1 MNFRHRKKRNLEI
14 SITPMIDVV
23 FLLLIFFMVTT
34 TFNKNTALQITL
46 PESGSKELAPRK
58 LLVLSIDSKSQ
69 YYLNEQPLADNKLS
83 TLTHSLASVFKD
95 KEQALVINADALAPY
110 QAVVN
115 ALDIAG
121 RVGFV
126 QITFATQQAAE
137 K

>member
-46 PESGSKELAPRK
+46 PESGSKELAARK

-69 YYLNEQPLADNKLS
+69 YYLNEQPLADNKLL
-83 TLTHSLASVFKD
+83 TLTSSLASVFKD

-126 QITFATQQAAE
+126 QITFATQQATE

>member
-1 MNFRHRKKRNLEI
+1 MNFRHRKKRDLEI

-83 TLTHSLASVFKD
+83 TLDFSLASVFKD
-95 KEQALVINADALAPY
+95 KDQVLVINADALAPY

-126 QITFATQQAAE
+126 QITFATQQATE

>member
-69 YYLNEQPLADNKLS
+69 YYLNEQPLADNKRS

-95 KEQALVINADALAPY
+95 TKQALVINADALAPY

-126 QITFATQQAAE
+126 QITFATQKAAE

>member
-46 PESGSKELAPRK
+46 PESGSKELVPRK
-58 LLVLSIDSKSQ
+58 LLVLSIDSTSQ
-69 YYLNEQPLADNKLS
+69 YYLNEQPLVDNKLS
-83 TLTHSLASVFKD
+83 TLTRSLASVFKD

>member
-126 QITFATQQAAE
+126 QITFATQQATE

>member
-1 MNFRHRKKRNLEI
+1 MNFRHRKKRDLEI

-126 QITFATQQAAE
+126 QITFATQKATE

>member
-1 MNFRHRKKRNLEI
+1 MNFRHRKKRDLEI

-126 QITFATQQAAE
+126 QITFATQQATE
-137 K
+137 R

>member
-46 PESGSKELAPRK
+46 PESGYKELAPRK

-83 TLTHSLASVFKD
+83 TLDFSLASVFMDKD
-95 KEQALVINADALAPY
+95 QVLVINADALAPY

-126 QITFATQQAAE
+126 QITFATQQATE
-137 K
+137 R

>member
-69 YYLNEQPLADNKLS
+69 YYLNEQPLADKKLS
-83 TLTHSLASVFKD
+83 TLTRSLASVFKN

-126 QITFATQQAAE
+126 QITFATQQATE

>member
-83 TLTHSLASVFKD
+83 TLNFSLASVFKD
-95 KEQALVINADALAPY
+95 KDQVLVINADALAPY

-126 QITFATQQAAE
+126 QITFATQQATE

>member
-1 MNFRHRKKRNLEI
+1 MNFRHRKKRDLEI

-126 QITFATQQAAE
+126 QITFATQQATE
-137 K
+137 E

>member
-1 MNFRHRKKRNLEI
+1 MNFRHRKKRDLEI

-126 QITFATQQAAE
+126 QITFATQQAAD

>member
-95 KEQALVINADALAPY
+95 TKQALVINADALAPY

>member
-1 MNFRHRKKRNLEI
+1 M
-14 SITPMIDVV
+14 
-23 FLLLIFFMVTT
+23 
-34 TFNKNTALQITL
+34 
-46 PESGSKELAPRK
+46 PRK
-58 LLVLSIDSKSQ
+58 LLVLSIDSTSQ
-69 YYLNEQPLADNKLS
+69 YYLNEQPLVDNKLS
-83 TLTHSLASVFKD
+83 TLTRSLASVFKD

>member
-34 TFNKNTALQITL
+34 TFNKNNALQITL
-46 PESGSKELAPRK
+46 PESESKESVPRQ

-69 YYLNEQPLADNKLS
+69 YYLNDQLLADNNLS
-83 TLTHSLASVFKD
+83 TLGSSLVSVFKD
-95 KEQALVINADALAPY
+95 QDQALVINADALAPY

-126 QITFATQQAAE
+126 QITFSTQQAAD

>member
-83 TLTHSLASVFKD
+83 TLTRSLASVFKD
-95 KEQALVINADALAPY
+95 EEQALVINADALAPY
-110 QAVVN
+110 QAVVH

-126 QITFATQQAAE
+126 QITFATQQAT
-137 K
+137 KK

>member
-46 PESGSKELAPRK
+46 PESGSKELASRK

-83 TLTHSLASVFKD
+83 TLDFSLASVFKD
-95 KEQALVINADALAPY
+95 KDQVLVINADALAPY

-126 QITFATQQAAE
+126 QITFATQQATE

>member
-1 MNFRHRKKRNLEI
+1 MNFRHRKKRDLEI

-121 RVGFV
+121 RVGFI
-126 QITFATQQAAE
+126 QITFATQKATE

>member
-1 MNFRHRKKRNLEI
+1 VNFRHRKKRNLEI

-34 TFNKNTALQITL
+34 TFNKNTALKITL
-46 PESGSKELAPRK
+46 PESGSKESAPRK

-69 YYLNEQPLADNKLS
+69 YYLNDQPLADTNLS
-83 TLTHSLASVFKD
+83 TLDSSLASVFKD
-95 KEQALVINADALAPY
+95 QDQALVINADALAPY

>member
-46 PESGSKELAPRK
+46 PESGSKELVPRK

-83 TLTHSLASVFKD
+83 TLDFSLASVFKD
-95 KEQALVINADALAPY
+95 KDQVLVINADALAPY

>member
-1 MNFRHRKKRNLEI
+1 MNFRHRKKRDLEI

-69 YYLNEQPLADNKLS
+69 YYLNEQPLADKKLC
-83 TLTHSLASVFKD
+83 
-95 KEQALVINADALAPY
+95 
-110 QAVVN
+110 
-115 ALDIAG
+115 
-121 RVGFV
+121 
-126 QITFATQQAAE
+126 
-137 K
+137 

>member
-58 LLVLSIDSKSQ
+58 LLVLSIDSTSQ

-83 TLTHSLASVFKD
+83 TLAHS
-95 KEQALVINADALAPY
+95 
-110 QAVVN
+110 
-115 ALDIAG
+115 
-121 RVGFV
+121 
-126 QITFATQQAAE
+126 
-137 K
+137 

>member
-46 PESGSKELAPRK
+46 PESGSKELVPRK

-69 YYLNEQPLADNKLS
+69 YYLNEQSLADNKLS
-83 TLTHSLASVFKD
+83 TLTRSLASVFKD

-126 QITFATQQAAE
+126 QITFATQQATE

>member
-1 MNFRHRKKRNLEI
+1 MNFRHRKKRDLEI

>member
-58 LLVLSIDSKSQ
+58 LLVLSIDSTSQ

-83 TLTHSLASVFKD
+83 TLAHSLASVFKD

-126 QITFATQQAAE
+126 QITFATQQATE

>member
-1 MNFRHRKKRNLEI
+1 MNFRHRKKRDLEI

-46 PESGSKELAPRK
+46 PESGSKELDPRK

-126 QITFATQQAAE
+126 QITFATQKAT
-137 K
+137 KK

>member
-126 QITFATQQAAE
+126 QITFATQKAAE

>member
-14 SITPMIDVV
+14 SITPMVDVV

-83 TLTHSLASVFKD
+83 TLDFSLASVFMDKD
-95 KEQALVINADALAPY
+95 QVLVINADALAPY
-110 QAVVN
+110 QAVVH

-126 QITFATQQAAE
+126 QITFATQQAT
-137 K
+137 KK

>member
-58 LLVLSIDSKSQ
+58 LLVLSIDSTSQ

-83 TLTHSLASVFKD
+83 TLTRSLASVFKD
-95 KEQALVINADALAPY
+95 KEQTLVINADALAPY

-126 QITFATQQAAE
+126 QITFATQQATE

>member
-83 TLTHSLASVFKD
+83 TLDFSLASVFKD
-95 KEQALVINADALAPY
+95 KDQVLVINADALAPY

-126 QITFATQQAAE
+126 QITFATQQATE

>member
-46 PESGSKELAPRK
+46 PESGSKELVPRK
-58 LLVLSIDSKSQ
+58 LLVLSIDSTSQ

-83 TLTHSLASVFKD
+83 TLTRSLVSVFKD
-95 KEQALVINADALAPY
+95 KVKLIPSGLNDGDAAILGSAALIWH
-110 QAVVN
+110 
-115 ALDIAG
+115 
-121 RVGFV
+121 
-126 QITFATQQAAE
+126 E
-137 K
+137 EH